1 MGSSGKMGAFL
12 LLVPLLASATC
23 VSAHVYL
30 LTPEQVHAAYHN
42 HGALHSHTQP
52 DGTVIFFEDHTHMPY
67 YYNMNT
73 RDLYSDYLL
82 AMWLN
87 DDSYSINIQSGLVNP
102 NDDGA
107 DSFNQFLLTHG
118 NHNRSLSKVDPGVQ
132 PSEHLCPY
140 YVVFVRSAGS
150 R

>member
-1 MGSSGKMGAFL
+1 M
-12 LLVPLLASATC
+12 
-23 VSAHVYL
+23 
-30 LTPEQVHAAYHN
+30 
-42 HGALHSHTQP
+42 
-52 DGTVIFFEDHTHMPY
+52 
-67 YYNMNT
+67 

-118 NHNRSLSKVDPGVQ
+118 IQNVDGITTGAYQKWTQEYNPLNTFAPTMWSLFGAQDQG
-132 PSEHLCPY
+132 LY
-140 YVVFVRSAGS
+140 
-150 R
+150 